1 MYKRTI
7 SQLFETVTPTT
18 QLGFYLFKVNNR
30 NTKITD
36 ARCEICLKI
45 IVRTTEQT
53 SITLIWCLYC

>member
-53 SITLIWCLYC
+53 SITLI